1 MIRKLFLDHP
11 DEVGETYVE
20 HARVAGRFGGEMV
33 LGGLKCLV
41 HAAVPALFKT
51 AGSSTI
57 TRLHARMVAKR
68 HAVRADRAQV
78 ISIEYVI

>member
-20 HARVAGRFGGEMV
+20 HAQVAGRFGAEMV
-33 LGGLKCLV
+33 LGGVKCLV

-68 HAVRADRAQV
+68 DAVRADRAQMV
-78 ISIEYVI
+78 SVEYVI